1 MLEKGMIHVLDW
13 IKHDSMKFHHT
24 PQNGLKIKTYALPV
38 FRMSVEYF
46 QVVKNKT
53 MDQGT
58 VYPWLCQSNFI
69 YNALQRVRFWFRVC
83 SLQTS
88 AVNGMKSPEWRESGL
103 RSSCWFPSGCQG
115 QIMSSHRQRSFFPVK
130 LGSRDWGGEMAQCL
144 GTYTV
149 LPKNPRLSPCT
160 QGGNEALSRTLGC
173 LSFRF
178 SSGWESFVS

>member
-46 QVVKNKT
+46 WVVKNKT
-53 MDQGT
+53 MDQGN

-83 SLQTS
+83 SLQTP
-88 AVNGMKSPEWRESGL
+88 AINGMKSPEWRESGL
-103 RSSCWFPSGCQG
+103 RSSCWFPLWVPGADHIISPAAEFLPSKTRQQG
-115 QIMSSHRQRSFFPVK
+115 LGWGDGSVLRNIYGSSKEPTFESLHPGRK
-130 LGSRDWGGEMAQCL
+130 WG
-144 GTYTV
+144 T
-149 LPKNPRLSPCT
+149 
-160 QGGNEALSRTLGC
+160 
-173 LSFRF
+173 F
-178 SSGWESFVS
+178 